1 MLCSFCVFSITDAL
15 NCIIFLA
22 YYEYTSREGQT
33 ANLSCMP
40 EYEESYT
47 YTDYKAPMHVHII
60 VDNVTYT
67 LASHYGCLHN
77 LTYGVKD
84 RCDNLT
90 SCTFEVTNANVA
102 SQCGTEGEADLWV
115 RYHCVSEYN
124 SVYFMTSYNAFS
136 NWLTSLVTFFD
147 KKVIFTSCDVI

>member
-1 MLCSFCVFSITDAL
+1 MFFPNLKETVMSLSLCVFSVTDAL

-22 YYEYTSREGQT
+22 YYVHTSREGQT
-33 ANLSCMP
+33 AVLSCMP

-90 SCTFEVTNANVA
+90 TCSFEVTNANVA

-115 RYHCVSEYN
+115 RYHCVSEYK
-124 SVYFMTSYNAFS
+124 MTRIEG
-136 NWLTSLVTFFD
+136 LGL
-147 KKVIFTSCDVI
+147 